1 MKYELDYGDGFLSCW
16 NCGEAIDGGVL
27 IEWQRDFKQEINC
40 QKCYGQL
47 LRNEKKILVVATIE
61 PQSLATKVNEE

>member
-1 MKYELDYGDGFLSCW
+1 MKYELDYGDGFLTCW

-27 IEWQRDFKQEINC
+27 IEWQRGHEQEINC

-47 LRNEKKILVVATIE
+47 LRNKKKILVVAIIN
-61 PQSLATKVNEE
+61 PQSSGETTNE